1 MESSIDC
8 ELCQIYP
15 ACLQKYRLNRYS
27 LEMTYN
33 IYKCI
38 RYIVLMATNV
48 LVNHHNIQDIIP
60 ETFYLECFLNLN
72 YLEKIEVLSCPA

>member
-15 ACLQKYRLNRYS
+15 ACLQKYRLNRCS
-27 LEMTYN
+27 SEMTN

-48 LVNHHNIQDIIP
+48 LVNHHNIQDKIHEI
-60 ETFYLECFLNLN
+60 FYLECFLNLN
-72 YLEKIEVLSCPA
+72 YLEKI